1 MGEKWSLQR
10 IAVLAIMMFFL
21 AGTTAVY
28 AEMPTTDQAK
38 DSEHLES
45 ESNEN
50 EENEAEDDKKE
61 DLKKSEEDRGYGPFG
76 STDLYMDVIDTVEGV
91 ANGNSIFGP
100 NLEKMLEKYG
110 AELAK
115 EQQLK
120 SKKKKEQYER
130 KKEAAKKLREEE
142 KKREKAENEVVS
154 GREGKPGKAKW
165 YNWYKKGKS
174 NGNGGSGDDN
184 E

>member
-1 MGEKWSLQR
+1 MGEKWNLQR

-50 EENEAEDDKKE
+50 EENEDEDDKKE

-76 STDLYMDVIDTVEGV
+76 STDLYMDVINTVEGI
-91 ANGNSIFGP
+91 ANGNMFGS
-100 NLEKMLEKYG
+100 NWQNMLEKYG

-120 SKKKKEQYER
+120 SKQKKEQYER
-130 KKEAAKKLREEE
+130 KKEASEKLREEE
-142 KKREKAENEVVS
+142 KKRGEAEKEITSE
-154 GREGKPGKAKW
+154 REAKPGKAKW
-165 YNWYKKGKS
+165 YNWYKKGK
-174 NGNGGSGDDN
+174 
-184 E
+184 EK